1 MRAATHATQQL
12 SLPVFQLTTLP
23 PLSVYVHIPWC
34 VRKCPYCDFNSH
46 EMKGREPK
54 DALPE
59 GAYVDAL
66 LRDLEQ
72 DLPRVWG
79 RRVVS
84 VFIGGGTPSLF
95 SAEAIDSL
103 LSGLRAR
110 LAINANAEITL
121 EANPGTAEQARFSE
135 YRAAGVN
142 RLSIGVQSFDDDLL
156 QGLGR
161 IHGRREAIAAAEMAH
176 AAGFDNFNLD
186 LMFALPQQTPAQA
199 SEDVATAIS
208 LEPTHISYYQLTLE
222 PNTLFHV
229 QPPVLPDEEL
239 AWQIRQAGQYQLA
252 QAAYGQYE
260 VSAYAKPERQCSH
273 NLNYWQFGDYLG
285 LGAGAHSKISDA
297 AQQSIT
303 RLAKQRHPQA
313 YLETAGMPAGVQTER
328 VLTRADAGFEFMM
341 NALRLNQGFAPALF
355 TAHTGLPIQQLETPL
370 RQAEERG
377 LLEWT
382 LEHIRPTEQ
391 GARFLDDLLA
401 LFIAD

>member
-239 AWQIRQAGQYQLA
+239 AWQIQQAGQYQLA